1 MATFPFAM
9 LSGHDLAVMAEY
21 LNGLRPPDLIIAPD
35 GNPYL
40 YRWHI
45 RKGAEGCVYL
55 HVQVADDPERPLHD
69 HPWDNMSVI
78 LSGGYTELM
87 RTEPPV
93 RTTCIPAYTRK
104 KGDVIFRKAETAHRL
119 LMPTGALSECYTMT
133 QFTTGPKLRNWGFW
147 YPHGWV
153 PYQEVSELLPDGRSI
168 HKPNHGGN
176 IDQDL

>member
-1 MATFPFAM
+1 MAKFPWEM
-9 LSGHDLAVMAEY
+9 LTDHDREMAVKYLGGHERD
-21 LNGLRPPDLIIAPD
+21 PDLIIAPD

-55 HVQVADDPERPLHD
+55 HVQVESDPERPLHD

-87 RTEPPV
+87 NSKPPHPSCMISHS
-93 RTTCIPAYTRK
+93 RR
-104 KGDVIFRKAETAHRL
+104 KGDVIFRRAEEAHRL
-119 LMPTGALSECYTMT
+119 LMPTGALNERYAIT
-133 QFTTGPKLRNWGFW
+133 QFSTGPKLRTWGFW

-168 HKPNHGGN
+168 HKPGS
-176 IDQDL
+176 DARRQ